1 MNLINKTLVAVL
13 LCCTGISSA
22 MAEPQSTNSIEAVS
36 VARQGG
42 DIAVKIDLKEALLK
56 PPAGFSM
63 SSPAKIALDFP
74 LTTNGLGKNSQ
85 VLNEGDV
92 SSMNVVQAGER
103 TRLVLNLVKNMNYS
117 TRIDGKSLYVTL
129 TPLVRAGESMA
140 QRVTRF
146 SEESAI
152 GEKHVLRDVIFR
164 RGKDGEGRIVVDL
177 SDAGTGIDIRQ
188 QGQNLVVDFIKT
200 SAPEHLKRKL
210 DVLDFATPVS
220 SIETKMQGENVRMTI
235 SPKGLWEHTA
245 YQADNQFV
253 VEVKKIVEDPNKL
266 VQGTKVGYQ
275 GPRVSINYQN
285 GDVRALLRLMAEEL
299 GLNAVISDTVTGS
312 TTLVLK
318 DVPADQVID
327 IIFQQ
332 KGLDMRKKGNIIMI
346 APRDEIATREKLEF
360 ESKQQNSDLE
370 PLKLEQ
376 FVMNYQKASDVARLL
391 QGLLVAAPGAAA
403 APVAPPVTPGVNT
416 SRLLSKRGSAIADPQ
431 SNILFVND
439 IPSKL
444 EEIRS
449 FIKAIDIGA
458 RQVLIE
464 ARVVE
469 ANDTFRRDLGAKLNL
484 LSSATT
490 GNLGQNG
497 GYGGGAYA
505 PVPYGTATTNNFSGA
520 ASGNKVGNVS
530 QAISNTTSVSGA
542 TAASQISPSA
552 IGVNLPGFVN
562 AGGTIAFSLFNAS
575 MSKILNLEIA
585 ALETDGV
592 GKIISSPR
600 VITAN
605 NVKAKIEDGTEIP
618 YVVTQNSGGA
628 VTQTVM
634 FKAAKLSL
642 EATPQITP
650 EGTVR
655 MVLVVKKE
663 EPDWNRAILGNPPI
677 KSSIVETNVVVE
689 NGGTVVIGGVF
700 ITDNQTVVDKVPFF
714 GDIPFF
720 GWLFK
725 IRSEQGK
732 RRELLVFITPRIV
745 SDKLKFD

>member
-1 MNLINKTLVAVL
+1 MKLINNTLMAVL
-13 LCCTGISSA
+13 LCCAGISSV
-22 MAEPQSTNSIEAVS
+22 MAQSQPANSIEAVS
-36 VARQGG
+36 VAKQGG
-42 DIAVKIDLKEALLK
+42 DIAVKIDLKEALEKL
-56 PPAGFSM
+56 PAGFSI

-74 LTTNGLGKNSQ
+74 STANGLGKNSQ
-85 VLNEGDV
+85 VLNEGDLT
-92 SSMNVVQAGER
+92 SMNIVQAGER

-129 TPLVRAGESMA
+129 TPIARAGESLA

-146 SEESAI
+146 SEESVI
-152 GEKHVLRDVIFR
+152 GKKHVLRDVIFR

-188 QGQNLVVDFIKT
+188 QGASLIVDFVKT

-220 SIETKMQGENVRMTI
+220 SIETKSQGENVRMTI
-235 SPKGLWEHTA
+235 TPKGLWEHTA

-253 VEVKKIVEDPNKL
+253 VEVKKIEEDPNKL

-299 GLNAVISDTVTGS
+299 GLNAVISDTVTGA

-332 KGLDMRKKGNIIMI
+332 KGLDMRKKGNILMI

-376 FVMNYQKASDVARLL
+376 FVMNYQKAADVARLL
-391 QGLLVAAPGAAA
+391 QGLTPAIAGAQLAPP
-403 APVAPPVTPGVNT
+403 PVAVPGVNLAAQ
-416 SRLLSKRGSAIADPQ
+416 RLLSKRGSAIADPQ

-469 ANDTFRRDLGAKLNL
+469 ANDTFNRELGVKMGFLTRSISQA
-484 LSSATT
+484 
-490 GNLGQNG
+490 G
-497 GYGGGAYA
+497 GSGLYGGGGSYTPSAQT
-505 PVPYGTATTNNFSGA
+505 GT
-520 ASGNKVGNVS
+520 VGNPS
-530 QAISNTTSVSGA
+530 GTNLPANTAVVQSTNQGF
-542 TAASQISPSA
+542 
-552 IGVNLPGFVN
+552 GVNLPRFPTN
-562 AGGTIAFSLFNAS
+562 GGALAFSLFNAS
-575 MSKILNLEIA
+575 LTKVLNLEIA
-585 ALETDGV
+585 ALESDGI

-605 NVKAKIEDGTEIP
+605 NVKAKIEDGTEVP
-618 YVVTQNSGGA
+618 VVTPGTATSPPT
-628 VTQTVM
+628 VT
-634 FKAAKLSL
+634 FKSAKLVL
-642 EATPQITP
+642 EVTPQITP

-655 MVLVVKKE
+655 MALVVKKE
-663 EPDWNRAILGNPPI
+663 EPDWDNARLGNPPI

-689 NGGTVVIGGVF
+689 NGGTVVVGGVY
-700 ITDNQTVVDKVPFF
+700 ITDTLNSVDKVPFL
-714 GDIPFF
+714 GDLPVL

-725 IRSEQGK
+725 YKKEIGK
-732 RRELLVFITPRIV
+732 RRELLVFITPKIV
-745 SDKLKFD
+745 SDKLRLE